1 MKIKNNNSGISILEV
16 VVAIMIITMGMVGVL
31 SLVIQNVEA
40 QYINKNV
47 LMASGLAQEGLELV
61 RNIRD
66 LNWLT
71 PGNDPIIGWKQNIV
85 GDGTYTMDYGGLA
98 SIKMA
103 VNSIDEAGA
112 RLYVDSKGLYTHTV
126 TAVAANFYRLITVV
140 DNIDYLDV
148 KCAIRWKDGTQDH
161 NYTAETYLYNWR

>member
-1 MKIKNNNSGISILEV
+1 MSNKIVKDNSGISILEV
-16 VVAIMIITMGMVGVL
+16 VVAMMIITMGMVGVL

-47 LMASGLAQEGLELV
+47 LIASGLAQEGLELV

-71 PGNDPIIGWKQNIV
+71 PGNVWNQNIV
-85 GDGTYTMDYGGLA
+85 GDGTYTMDYGGLV

-103 VNSIDEAGA
+103 VNFIDEAGA
-112 RLYVDSKGLYTHTV
+112 RLYVDSNGFYMHVSSGNTPT
-126 TAVAANFYRLITVV
+126 NFYRLITVV
-140 DNIDYLDV
+140 NNTDYLDV
-148 KCAIRWKDGTQDH
+148 KCTIRWKDGTQNH

>member
-1 MKIKNNNSGISILEV
+1 MEV
-16 VVAIMIITMGMVGVL
+16 VIAIMIITMGMVGVL
-31 SLVIQNVEA
+31 SLVIQNVKA

-47 LMASGLAQEGLELV
+47 LMATGLAQEGLELV

-71 PGNDPIIGWKQNIV
+71 IGNAWKDNIV
-85 GDGTYTMDYGGLA
+85 GDGTYTIDYGGAINYRSLD

-103 VNSIDEAGA
+103 INSIDEAGA
-112 RLYVDSKGLYTHTV
+112 SLYVDSNGFYTHTV
-126 TAVAANFYRLITVV
+126 TATATNFYRLITVI
-140 DNIDYLDV
+140 DNGDYLDV

-161 NYTAETYLYNWR
+161 NYTAETYLYDWR

>member
-1 MKIKNNNSGISILEV
+1 MKIIKNNSGISILEV
-16 VVAIMIITMGMVGVL
+16 VVAMMIITMGMVGVL

-40 QYINKNV
+40 QYINKNI

-61 RNIRD
+61 RNARD

-71 PGNDPIIGWKQNIV
+71 PGNVWNQNIV

-98 SIKMA
+98 SIRMA
-103 VNSIDEAGA
+103 INSLDEAGA
-112 RLYVDSKGLYTHTV
+112 RLYINGNGLYTHTSSGN
-126 TAVAANFYRLITVV
+126 TPTNFYRLITVV
-140 DNIDYLDV
+140 DNTTYLDV
-148 KCAIRWKDGTQDH
+148 KCAIRWKDGTQNH

>member
-1 MKIKNNNSGISILEV
+1 MKITKNNSGISIVEV
-16 VVAIMIITMGMVGVL
+16 VVAMMIITMGMVGVL

-61 RNIRD
+61 RNARD

-71 PGNDPIIGWKQNIV
+71 PGNIWNQNIV
-85 GDGTYTMDYGGLA
+85 GDGTYIIDYNGLA
-98 SIKMA
+98 SINM
-103 VNSIDEAGA
+103 VINSIDEAGA
-112 RLYVDSKGLYTHTV
+112 RLYVNSNGFYTHTI
-126 TAVAANFYRLITVV
+126 TATATNFYRLITVV
-140 DNIDYLDV
+140 DQGDYLDV
-148 KCAIRWKDGTQDH
+148 SCAIRWKDGTQNH